1 MPGDAADRCI
11 PAALSVMLATMKRI
25 APAPATSYYETTIAP
40 PRPTRAR
47 LRGEMEVDVA
57 ICGGG
62 ISGVSTALHLAERG
76 LRVALLEAGQV
87 GAGASG
93 RSGGQIL
100 NGFSAAQTALEER
113 YGLYKAQ
120 QLYALSLEAVQMVR
134 ERVIRHEIQCD
145 FMEGAV
151 TLAVKPRHL
160 ADFRSEARR
169 MADQYGQQGLEV
181 WDLDQTRAAV
191 RSNAYIGGLYD
202 PHGCHLHPLN
212 YTLGLAR
219 AAEAAG
225 AMIYEESRVK
235 AWASGSRPML
245 ATAEGRIYAKHI
257 VFCGNAY
264 LGKLVRDLW
273 PLIMPVA
280 SCIIATEPL
289 GDRLQA
295 CLARPLSACDAN
307 IVLDYFRPTGD
318 GRLLF
323 GGLANYSGREPRNI
337 IKTLR
342 PRLQKI
348 FPQIADAKIDFGWGG
363 LIAITPRREPQM
375 GQIEQNVW
383 FAHGYSGHGLAL
395 ATLAGALLAEGIC
408 DRSDRLD
415 LLESLP
421 RPEFPGGRFRTA
433 ALVMGMLA
441 MRARDLL

>member
-1 MPGDAADRCI
+1 
-11 PAALSVMLATMKRI
+11 MKRV
-25 APAPATSYYETTIAP
+25 APTPAVSYYETTIAP
-40 PRPTRAR
+40 PRPPRAR
-47 LRGEMEVDVA
+47 LRGETEVDVA

-62 ISGVSTALHLAERG
+62 LSGVSTALHLAERG

-93 RSGGQIL
+93 RAGGQIL
-100 NGFSAAQTALEER
+100 NGFSAAQSALEER
-113 YGLYKAQ
+113 YGLYKVQ
-120 QLYALSLEAVQMVR
+120 QLYALSVEAVQMVR
-134 ERVIRHEIQCD
+134 QRIARHAIACD
-145 FMEGAV
+145 LMDGAV
-151 TLAVKPRHL
+151 TLAIKPRHL
-160 ADFRSEARR
+160 RDFRTEAAR
-169 MADQYGQQGLEV
+169 MAEHYGQAGLEV
-181 WDLDQTRAAV
+181 WDLDQTRAIV
-191 RSNAYIGGLYD
+191 RSNSYLGALYD
-202 PHGCHLHPLN
+202 PEGCHLHPLN

-219 AAEAAG
+219 VAEAAG
-225 AMIYEESRVK
+225 AMIYEESRVT

-245 ATAEGRIYAKHI
+245 ATAEGRVYARHL

-264 LGKLVRDLW
+264 LGRLVRNLS

-295 CLARPLSACDAN
+295 CLTRPVSACDAN

-323 GGLANYSGREPRNI
+323 GGLANYSGREPRDI
-337 IKTLR
+337 VRALR
-342 PRLQKI
+342 PRLHRV
-348 FPQIADAKIDFGWGG
+348 FPQVADAKIEFGWGG

-375 GQIEQNVW
+375 GQVEPNIW

-408 DRSDRLD
+408 DRSDRLA

-441 MRARDLL
+441 MRARDLV